1 MGSIIA
7 SNITHVVVHAMPAA
21 WGHNKPLCALVVHI
35 LEDHPEIVVTYFTA
49 SGMYSKIIAELKR
62 LEPAKYAAIES
73 RMNIIDIAG
82 PDIDLLKPLDTFE
95 SNFQALYSSSHVTCL
110 TTKKTINGLPRPTL
124 AIIDPFTPYAFESIR
139 KTAGLK
145 VSILAWWTSNAG
157 SLLRLL
163 GPAHLGGVA
172 EPALETAE
180 GRAEIKKKIFEGEQI
195 KWHECIGKVV
205 NIPGINPSYDY
216 EWFPQESPVTN
227 IAAVVEKTGSIYIR
241 EADGVICV
249 STPCFEPEAD
259 AVVKEWFAS
268 MGKAWYTVG
277 PLMIHSPNMNSRL
290 IQAKS
295 ESDISVEAFLDRI
308 QNEFGSKS
316 LLYLT
321 KMSFGTVWWS
331 EQDDRVWAVIDGLIE
346 KRQPFL
352 FSHPSPF
359 MHFPAEVK
367 KKIDTSGIA
376 MELSWSPQ
384 ELILTHPVTGWFLT
398 HGGWNSVQEAF
409 AHRVP
414 MIFWPFQADQP
425 YIVMRM
431 LALKAALELIEVR
444 TGIVGARIPYKC
456 KELPAFTPAS
466 AKAEILRLVEKL
478 RLEEGSVIRK
488 NFEAVASTVG
498 QAWNVPDGESRKNA
512 LAMLKKFP

>member
-7 SNITHVVVHAMPAA
+7 SNITHVVVHAMAAA

-49 SGMYSKIIAELKR
+49 SGIYSKIIAELKR
-62 LEPAKYAAIES
+62 LEPARYAAIES

-82 PDIDLLKPLDTFE
+82 PDFDFLKPLDTFE

-139 KTAGLK
+139 KTAGQR

-172 EPALETAE
+172 EPALETSE
-180 GRAEIKKKIFEGEQI
+180 GRAEMKEKIFAGEHI
-195 KWHECIGKVV
+195 KWHEFVGKVV
-205 NIPGINPSYDY
+205 NIPGIGPSYDY
-216 EWFPQESPVTN
+216 EWFPQQTVITN
-227 IAAVVEKTGSIYIR
+227 LAAVAEKNGTIYIR

-249 STPCFEPEAD
+249 SAASFEPEVE

-268 MGKAWYTVG
+268 MNKAWYTVG
-277 PLMIHSPNMNSRL
+277 PLSIHSPTVNL
-290 IQAKS
+290 KPLQTKS
-295 ESDISVEAFLDRI
+295 ETDILVEAFLNRI
-308 QNEFGSKS
+308 QKEFGAKS
-316 LLYLT
+316 LLY
-321 KMSFGTVWWS
+321 MSFGTAWWP

-359 MHFPAEVK
+359 MHFPNEVK
-367 KKIDTSGIA
+367 KKIDASGIA
-376 MELSWSPQ
+376 LELSWSPQ

-398 HGGWNSVQEAF
+398 HGGWNSMQEAF
-409 AHRVP
+409 THCIP
-414 MIFWPFQADQP
+414 MIFWPFHADQP
-425 YIVMRM
+425 YTVMRM
-431 LALKAALELIEVR
+431 LALKAGIELIEVR
-444 TGIVGARIPYKC
+444 TGIVGARMPYKC
-456 KELPAFTPAS
+456 DELPAFTPES
-466 AKAEILRLVEKL
+466 AKAEILSVVEKL
-478 RLEEGSVIRK
+478 KGEEGLVIRQ
-488 NFEAVASTVG
+488 NFEAVARAVG
-498 QAWNVPDGESRKNA
+498 KAWDAPDGESRKNF
-512 LAMLKKFP
+512 LAMLKKFL

>member
-1 MGSIIA
+1 MDSIA

-49 SGMYSKIIAELKR
+49 FGIYFKIIAQLKR
-62 LEPAKYAAIES
+62 LEPARYAAIES
-73 RMNIIDIAG
+73 RMNIIDISG
-82 PDIDLLKPLDTFE
+82 PDFDLLKPLDTFE

-124 AIIDPFTPYAFESIR
+124 AIIDPFTPYAFEAIR
-139 KTAGLK
+139 KTAGQR

-180 GRAEIKKKIFEGEQI
+180 GRAEIKRKIFAGEQI
-195 KWHECIGKVV
+195 K
-205 NIPGINPSYDY
+205 
-216 EWFPQESPVTN
+216 SPVTN
-227 IAAVVEKTGSIYIR
+227 IAAGVEKTGSIYIR

-268 MGKAWYTVG
+268 MSKAWYTVG
-277 PLMIHSPNMNSRL
+277 PLLIHPPNMTLRL

-295 ESDISVEAFLDRI
+295 ESDILVEAFLDRI
-308 QNEFGSKS
+308 QKEFGNKS
-316 LLYLT
+316 LLY
-321 KMSFGTVWWS
+321 
-331 EQDDRVWAVIDGLIE
+331 
-346 KRQPFL
+346 
-352 FSHPSPF
+352 
-359 MHFPAEVK
+359 FPAEVK

-376 MELSWSPQ
+376 MELGWSPQ

-409 AHRVP
+409 THRVP

-478 RLEEGSVIRK
+478 RLNEGSVIRH

-498 QAWNVPDGESRKNA
+498 QAWNVPDGESRKNVLA
-512 LAMLKKFP
+512 LLKKYL